1 MFLSLFI
8 FVTSTSFSYVDF
20 EFNLGFG
27 LDFPLNIFSDFYNAP
42 LYLGE
47 KIGNGISDLDQKE
60 IIQNFADMVNISK
73 SGLTYGIHAEMGGRF
88 DDFIS
93 LGFEFGIDFNIINR
107 INSKGRLSD
116 GLSLIS
122 AFEPRLYTRLDFFV
136 GAIVLFTG
144 PRINV
149 VVDKDSILSEFGVFG
164 WDLGIRSTFSL
175 LMLEG
180 YYNWNIQNNRFSG
193 FKFGIGFEFGII

>member
-1 MFLSLFI
+1 MLI
-8 FVTSTSFSYVDF
+8 FVTSNSFSYVAF

-27 LDFPLNIFSDFYNAP
+27 LDFPLNIVSNFYNTP

-47 KIGNGISDLDQKE
+47 KLGNSISDSDRKE
-60 IIQNFADMVNISK
+60 IIRNFADMVNLSK
-73 SGLTYGIHAEMGGRF
+73 AGLNYGIHAQMGGRF

-93 LGFEFGIDFNIINR
+93 LGLEFGIDFNMINT
-107 INSKGRLSD
+107 INGKGRLSD
-116 GLSLIS
+116 SLSLIS

-136 GAIVLFTG
+136 GAILLFTG

-149 VVDKDSILSEFGVFG
+149 VAVDKDCILTEFGVFG
-164 WDLGIRSTFSL
+164 WDLGVRSTFSF

-180 YYNWNIQNNRFSG
+180 YYNWNIQDNRFSG